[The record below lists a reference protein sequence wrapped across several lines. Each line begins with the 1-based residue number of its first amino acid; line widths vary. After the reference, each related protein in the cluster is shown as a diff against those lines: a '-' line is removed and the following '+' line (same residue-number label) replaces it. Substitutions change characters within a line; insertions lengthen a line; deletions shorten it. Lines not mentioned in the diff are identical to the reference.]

1 MGSTPR
7 PLKTTPPNLNLAPKG
22 NIRMPF
28 SSPMG
33 EEILSPA
40 STSNQPQSPLT
51 PIKRRRK
58 GTLDAVGQEN
68 LETGNPKSRVPKSP
82 RRDSS
87 RKEEK
92 PPEKPRW
99 PGLNVVT
106 NFSKPPHSAEAE
118 ARNRARRKDSRG
130 QEVQPRFVALSD
142 LRVPVDEKAQKD
154 INTHK
159 RNQSSGGHNVR
170 SHGDRRLREEINRK
184 KGRNEAAGVGLEELD
199 NPPDYDSLMPPNE
212 KLRADTPDSSKLT
225 ELSPSDRPIMIGIA
239 VPSADLAEH
248 AISPEGGPTPI
259 ALNNVIQ
266 SDRDPPVTP
275 TIIVTPAV
283 ETNTWSGNSNEQ
295 SHSQHGRRAQLSSPL
310 KNTFSHSFGDELDT
324 IARPRVVSSC
334 TIFDE
339 DEVKA
344 RPSSGESQL
353 RIFKRSSTDTVAT
366 RHRSQGWWTHILSPF
381 ISRSNGSPF
390 KSPGTDE
397 PVPALP
403 AAYQGNLRDQ
413 FIKDADAFSP
423 SRIGDETPKDHT
435 TIYTDLSPDGR
446 RNECE
451 TEIIPGPSPLSA
463 RDLGDMSNL
472 NTPSPFEGFGAAAE
486 YYNACWHDENSP
498 NPYFRCQNHSCAS
511 KRSDQTINV
520 TLDLASL
527 DADTLNGTPREVNP
541 GLGLSRVEGH
551 EDSQLYGF
559 QQAPGNRFSAAFNQ
573 AVKSKATPRALSE
586 FTDIEDLDIV
596 STPEVSEAHIA
607 PFLRAGV
614 PVLAAQPVLVDA
626 GHTLQKVM
634 PGEENTP
641 EPAEISRPPRISSR
655 QASVT
660 ARSSQPKPDGAP
672 PPSMTN
678 LRKSSSAAR
687 PPLRPRAAYQS
698 QTSLDQPLTARES
711 SLTRHSSMRSSSSRN
726 LADNTLS
733 TQKPPN
739 RSGPIMPP
747 GFSWQEQPSASE
759 PRSSIQRSREIPLIK
774 PPMAA
779 TSRGDEPQPAQSTY
793 VTNHFYNDANRR
805 TRVEKDIRAGSQRLS
820 RLAARKADVSW
831 EKRERG
837 ANHEDRKSRKWLGSL
852 ICFKRDKP
860 MNKSKKR
867 LLCGVTLSLIIL
879 IILIVVLAM
888 TLTQRS
894 SKTRTDKTK
903 STTSTGGPTTPST
916 TTTTTTQWLNITGFP
931 PIPTGISSIIQ
942 PDLSLASS
950 KCVQPDTMWSCA
962 VPKEEQLSIAPNQ
975 PDQPNFTV
983 EIGFGNE
990 TSTSSTST
998 KSNKRSHTAFTVAAR
1013 NFIRSQFLHIRD
1025 TFTSSS
1031 FSPNPS
1037 PPSQEDQAFLGNST
1051 DQNASP
1057 FDGEP
1062 TPFFLSVI
1070 SPSKPSTERL
1080 LKRADANN
1088 SFPDLTTLIPPP
1100 DVNSDGTAASANLYP
1115 FPTSQPL
1122 RLYDRGLT
1130 TEHYG
1135 FYQYFDRS
1143 IFLKSTAL
1151 LDDTTTSI
1159 GDVPDDKDGG
1169 STKSAATVR
1178 CTWAQTR
1185 FLVQIWTKQ
1194 GTGLKLLGNPSPSR
1208 NLTAADT
1215 TRPGSFPY
1223 PVTVTLDRHG
1233 GDISKKMIYCYGLD
1247 NRERINSTRKKL
1259 QLEDRGAGGVLVNP
1273 ALGPFATT
1281 KILKKDGGPGG
1292 IDGGTGGCGCRW
1304 TNFEGGL

>member
-1 MGSTPR
+1 
-7 PLKTTPPNLNLAPKG
+7 
-22 NIRMPF
+22 MPF

-58 GTLDAVGQEN
+58 GTLDGTGQEN
-68 LETGNPKSRVPKSP
+68 LETGSSKPRTPKSP
-82 RRDSS
+82 RQDSS

-92 PPEKPRW
+92 SPEKTRW

-106 NFSKPPHSAEAE
+106 NFSMPPHSAEVE

-130 QEVQPRFVALSD
+130 QDVQPRFVALSD
-142 LRVPVDEKAQKD
+142 IRAPVDQKAQND
-154 INTHK
+154 IKLHK
-159 RNQSSGGHNVR
+159 RSQSSGGRNLR
-170 SHGDRRLREEINRK
+170 SNADRRLREESSRK
-184 KGRNEAAGVGLEELD
+184 LGRNEAAGVGSEEMD
-199 NPPDYDSLMPPNE
+199 NPPAYDSLMPPNE
-212 KLRADTPDSSKLT
+212 KLRMDTPDSSKLF

-239 VPSADLAEH
+239 VPSADLADH

-259 ALNNVIQ
+259 ALNNVMQ
-266 SDRDPPVTP
+266 GDRDPPATP

-283 ETNTWSGNSNEQ
+283 GTNTWSGGSYEL
-295 SHSQHGRRAQLSSPL
+295 SHSQHGRCAQVSSPL
-310 KNTFSHSFGDELDT
+310 KNTFSHSFGDEGDIVT
-324 IARPRVVSSC
+324 RPRVVSSC

-344 RPSSGESQL
+344 RPPSAESQL
-353 RIFKRSSTDTVAT
+353 RIFKRSSTDTIAT

-397 PVPALP
+397 PVPAMP

-413 FIKDADAFSP
+413 FAKDADAFSP
-423 SRIGDETPKDHT
+423 SRTGDEAPKDHT
-435 TIYTDLSPDGR
+435 TIYTDLSPEGLRKD
-446 RNECE
+446 CE
-451 TEIIPGPSPLSA
+451 LEIVPGASPFSA
-463 RDLGDMSNL
+463 RDLGGLSNL
-472 NTPSPFEGFGAAAE
+472 STPSPFEGFGAAAE

-527 DADTLNGTPREVNP
+527 DADTLKGTPREVNS
-541 GLGLSRVEGH
+541 GLGLSRIEGH
-551 EDSQLYGF
+551 QDSQLYGF
-559 QQAPGNRFSAAFNQ
+559 QQTPANRFSAAFSQ
-573 AVKSKATPRALSE
+573 AVKSRATPRALSE
-586 FTDIEDLDIV
+586 VTDIEDVDIV
-596 STPEVSEAHIA
+596 STPEVSEAHMA
-607 PFLRAGV
+607 PFLRAGA
-614 PVLAAQPVLVDA
+614 PVLAAQPALVGA
-626 GHTLQKVM
+626 SHTLQRVM

-641 EPAEISRPPRISSR
+641 EPVEISRPPRISSR
-655 QASVT
+655 QTSVI
-660 ARSSQPKPDGAP
+660 AKPSQPKADGVS
-672 PPSMTN
+672 PPSTASV
-678 LRKSSSAAR
+678 RRSSSAAR
-687 PPLRPRAAYQS
+687 PPLHSRAAYQS
-698 QTSLDQPLTARES
+698 QRSLDQPSFARET

-733 TQKPPN
+733 TQKPPK
-739 RSGPIMPP
+739 RFGPVMPP
-747 GFSWQEQPSASE
+747 GFSRQERSSASE
-759 PRSSIQRSREIPLIK
+759 PRASSQQSGEIPH
-774 PPMAA
+774 PTTPMAA
-779 TSRGDEPQPAQSTY
+779 ATRGDEPQSPYIINQ
-793 VTNHFYNDANRR
+793 FYNDANRR
-805 TRVEKDIRAGSQRLS
+805 TRIEKDIRAGSQRLS
-820 RLAARKADVSW
+820 RLAARKADISW
-831 EKRERG
+831 EKREKGVHQDDRMARKYLG
-837 ANHEDRKSRKWLGSL
+837 ALS
-852 ICFKRDKP
+852 CFKRDKP
-860 MNKSKKR
+860 INNSKKR
-867 LLCGVTLSLIIL
+867 LLCGLTISLIIL

-888 TLTQRS
+888 TLTHRS
-894 SKTRTDKTK
+894 SKTQTDKTK
-903 STTSTGGPTTPST
+903 TTTSTGGPTMT
-916 TTTTTTQWLNITGFP
+916 TTMQWLNLTGFP

-942 PDLSLASS
+942 PDNSLASS
-950 KCVQPDTMWSCA
+950 KCVQPATMWSCA

-983 EIGFGNE
+983 EISFRND
-990 TSTSSTST
+990 TSISSAST
-998 KSNKRSHTAFTVAAR
+998 QSKKRSHTAFTVAAR
-1013 NFIRSQFLHIRD
+1013 DFVRSQFLYIRD

-1037 PPSQEDQAFLGNST
+1037 PASQEDQSFLGNTT
-1051 DQNASP
+1051 DKNASP
-1057 FDGEP
+1057 VDGIP

-1070 SPSKPSTERL
+1070 SPPKTSTQRL
-1080 LKRADANN
+1080 LKRADTNN
-1088 SFPDLTTLIPPP
+1088 SFPDLTKLIPPP

-1122 RLYDRGLT
+1122 RLYDKGLA

-1169 STKSAATVR
+1169 STKSAAAVR

-1194 GTGLKLLGNPSPSR
+1194 GSGLKLLGNPSPSG
-1208 NLTAADT
+1208 NLTAADA

-1223 PVTVTLDRHG
+1223 PATVTLDRHG
-1233 GDISKKMIYCYGLD
+1233 GDISKKIIYCYGLD
-1247 NRERINSTRKKL
+1247 NRGRINSTRKKL
-1259 QLEDRGAGGVLVNP
+1259 QLEDRGAGGVLENP

-1304 TNFEGGL
+1304 TNFEGRL

>member
-1 MGSTPR
+1 
-7 PLKTTPPNLNLAPKG
+7 
-22 NIRMPF
+22 MPF

-40 STSNQPQSPLT
+40 STSNQPQSPQT

-58 GTLDAVGQEN
+58 GTLDGTGQEN
-68 LETGNPKSRVPKSP
+68 LETGSPKSRVLKSP

-87 RKEEK
+87 RTGGK
-92 PPEKPRW
+92 PPEKTRW

-106 NFSKPPHSAEAE
+106 NFSKPPHSAEVE

-142 LRVPVDEKAQKD
+142 IRDPVDEKAQKD
-154 INTHK
+154 INMHK
-159 RNQSSGGHNVR
+159 RKQSSGGRNLP
-170 SHGDRRLREEINRK
+170 SNGDRRLRSRK
-184 KGRNEAAGVGLEELD
+184 VGRNEAAGVGSEELD
-199 NPPDYDSLMPPNE
+199 NPPAYDSLMPPNE
-212 KLRADTPDSSKLT
+212 KLRVDTPDSSKLF

-248 AISPEGGPTPI
+248 ALSPEGGPTPI
-259 ALNNVIQ
+259 ALNNVMQ
-266 SDRDPPVTP
+266 GDRDPPATP

-283 ETNTWSGNSNEQ
+283 ETNTWSGGSNEL
-295 SHSQHGRRAQLSSPL
+295 SHSQHGRRAQVSSPL
-310 KNTFSHSFGDELDT
+310 KNTFSHSFGDEGDT
-324 IARPRVVSSC
+324 VARPRVVSSC

-339 DEVKA
+339 DEVKT
-344 RPSSGESQL
+344 RPPSGESQL
-353 RIFKRSSTDTVAT
+353 RIFKRSSTDTIAT
-366 RHRSQGWWTHILSPF
+366 RHRSQGWWNHILSPF

-413 FIKDADAFSP
+413 FAKDADAFSP
-423 SRIGDETPKDHT
+423 SRAGEETPKDHT
-435 TIYTDLSPDGR
+435 TIYTDLSPDGQ

-451 TEIIPGPSPLSA
+451 LEIIPGASPLSA
-463 RDLGDMSNL
+463 RDLGDLSNL
-472 NTPSPFEGFGAAAE
+472 STPSPFEGFGAAAE

-527 DADTLNGTPREVNP
+527 DADTLKGTPREVNS

-559 QQAPGNRFSAAFNQ
+559 QQAPANRFSAAFSQ
-573 AVKSKATPRALSE
+573 AVKSRATRALSE

-596 STPEVSEAHIA
+596 STPEVSEAHVA
-607 PFLRAGV
+607 PFLRAGT
-614 PVLAAQPVLVDA
+614 PVLAAQPALVGP

-641 EPAEISRPPRISSR
+641 EPDEISRPPRISSR
-655 QASVT
+655 QASVN
-660 ARSSQPKPDGAP
+660 ARSSQPKADGN
-672 PPSMTN
+672 PPSSMASV
-678 LRKSSSAAR
+678 RRSSSAAR
-687 PPLRPRAAYQS
+687 PPLHSRAAYQS
-698 QTSLDQPLTARES
+698 LRSLDQPSIAREA
-711 SLTRHSSMRSSSSRN
+711 SLTRHSSMRSSTSRN

-733 TQKPPN
+733 TQKPPK
-739 RSGPIMPP
+739 RFGPIMPP
-747 GFSWQEQPSASE
+747 EISRQERSSASE
-759 PRSSIQRSREIPLIK
+759 PRSSFQYSREIPHPT
-774 PPMAA
+774 PPIPAA
-779 TSRGDEPQPAQSTY
+779 TRGDEPQSTY
-793 VTNHFYNDANRR
+793 VINHFYNDANRR
-805 TRVEKDIRAGSQRLS
+805 TRIEKDIRAGSQRLS
-820 RLAARKADVSW
+820 RLAARRADVSW

-837 ANHEDRKSRKWLGSL
+837 VYQDDRKPRKYLGALS
-852 ICFKRDKP
+852 CFKQDKP

-867 LLCGVTLSLIIL
+867 LLCGLTISLIIL

-888 TLTQRS
+888 TLAHRS
-894 SKTRTDKTK
+894 SKTQTDRTKT
-903 STTSTGGPTTPST
+903 TTSTGGP

-942 PDLSLASS
+942 PDASLASS
-950 KCVQPDTMWSCA
+950 KCVQPATMWSCA

-983 EIGFGNE
+983 EIRFRND
-990 TSTSSTST
+990 TSISLAST
-998 KSNKRSHTAFTVAAR
+998 KSKKRSHTAFTVAAR
-1013 NFIRSQFLHIRD
+1013 NFVRSQFLYVRD
-1025 TFTSSS
+1025 TFISSS

-1037 PPSQEDQAFLGNST
+1037 PASQEDQAFLGNTT
-1051 DQNASP
+1051 DKNASP
-1057 FDGEP
+1057 FDGVP

-1070 SPSKPSTERL
+1070 SPSKTSTQRL
-1080 LKRADANN
+1080 LKRADTNN
-1088 SFPDLTTLIPPP
+1088 SFPDLTILIPPP

-1122 RLYDRGLT
+1122 RLYDQGLA

-1159 GDVPDDKDGG
+1159 GDVPDDRDGG

-1194 GTGLKLLGNPSPSR
+1194 GTGLKLLGNPSPSG
-1208 NLTAADT
+1208 NQTAADT

-1233 GDISKKMIYCYGLD
+1233 GDISKKIIYCYGLD
-1247 NRERINSTRKKL
+1247 DRGRINSTRKKL
-1259 QLEDRGAGGVLVNP
+1259 QLEDRGAGGALENP

-1304 TNFEGGL
+1304 TNFEGRL

>member
-1 MGSTPR
+1 
-7 PLKTTPPNLNLAPKG
+7 
-22 NIRMPF
+22 MPF

-40 STSNQPQSPLT
+40 STSNQSQSPLS

-58 GTLDAVGQEN
+58 CTLDGTGQEN
-68 LETGNPKSRVPKSP
+68 LETGSPKSRLPKSP
-82 RRDSS
+82 RRDCS

-92 PPEKPRW
+92 LPEKIRC

-106 NFSKPPHSAEAE
+106 NFSKPPHPADVE
-118 ARNRARRKDSRG
+118 ARNRAQRKGSRG
-130 QEVQPRFVALSD
+130 QDAQPRFVALSD
-142 LRVPVDEKAQKD
+142 IRAPVDEKAQKD
-154 INTHK
+154 INMHK
-159 RNQSSGGHNVR
+159 RNQSSGGRNLL
-170 SHGDRRLREEINRK
+170 SDGDRRLREESIRK
-184 KGRNEAAGVGLEELD
+184 IGRNEVADVDSENLD
-199 NPPDYDSLMPPNE
+199 NPPAYDSLMPPNE
-212 KLRADTPDSSKLT
+212 KLRVETPDSSKLF

-259 ALNNVIQ
+259 ALNNVMRG
-266 SDRDPPVTP
+266 DRDPPATP

-283 ETNTWSGNSNEQ
+283 ETNTWSGGSYEL
-295 SHSQHGRRAQLSSPL
+295 SHSQHGRRAQVSSPL
-310 KNTFSHSFGDELDT
+310 KNTFSRSFGDEGDT
-324 IARPRVVSSC
+324 VTRPRVVSSC

-344 RPSSGESQL
+344 RPPSGESQL
-353 RIFKRSSTDTVAT
+353 RIFKRSSTDTIAT

-413 FIKDADAFSP
+413 FAKGGGAFLL
-423 SRIGDETPKDHT
+423 SRAGDETPKDHT
-435 TIYTDLSPDGR
+435 TIYTDLSPDGQ

-451 TEIIPGPSPLSA
+451 LEIIPGASPLNA
-463 RDLGDMSNL
+463 RDLGDLSNL
-472 NTPSPFEGFGAAAE
+472 STPSPFEGFGAAAE

-527 DADTLNGTPREVNP
+527 DADTLKGTPREVNS
-541 GLGLSRVEGH
+541 GLGLSRVEGQV
-551 EDSQLYGF
+551 DSPIYGF
-559 QQAPGNRFSAAFNQ
+559 QQAPANRFSAAFSQ

-596 STPEVSEAHIA
+596 STPEVSEAHMA
-607 PFLRAGV
+607 PFLRAGT
-614 PVLAAQPVLVDA
+614 PVLAAQAALVGA
-626 GHTLQKVM
+626 GHTSQKIM
-634 PGEENTP
+634 PREENTP

-655 QASVT
+655 QASVN
-660 ARSSQPKPDGAP
+660 ARSSQSKADGV
-672 PPSMTN
+672 PPSSTASV
-678 LRKSSSAAR
+678 RRSSSAAR
-687 PPLRPRAAYQS
+687 PPLHSRAAYQS
-698 QTSLDQPLTARES
+698 LRSLDQPSIARET
-711 SLTRHSSMRSSSSRN
+711 SLTRHSSMRSSTSRN

-733 TQKPPN
+733 TQKPPK
-739 RSGPIMPP
+739 RFGPIMPP
-747 GFSWQEQPSASE
+747 GFSGQEQSSASE
-759 PRSSIQRSREIPLIK
+759 SRSPIQQSGETPHPT

-779 TSRGDEPQPAQSTY
+779 VTRGDEPQSTY
-793 VTNHFYNDANRR
+793 IINHFYNDANRR
-805 TRVEKDIRAGSQRLS
+805 TRIEKDIRAGSQRLS

-831 EKRERG
+831 EKRERSVYQD
-837 ANHEDRKSRKWLGSL
+837 DRKPRKYLGAL
-852 ICFKRDKP
+852 TCFKRDKP

-867 LLCGVTLSLIIL
+867 LLCGLTISLIIL

-888 TLTQRS
+888 TLAHRS
-894 SKTRTDKTK
+894 SKTQTDKTK
-903 STTSTGGPTTPST
+903 TTTTTSTGVPTTA
-916 TTTTTTQWLNITGFP
+916 TTQWLNITGFP

-942 PDLSLASS
+942 PDASLASS
-950 KCVQPDTMWSCA
+950 KCVQPATMWSCA

-983 EIGFGNE
+983 EIRFRND
-990 TSTSSTST
+990 TSISSAST
-998 KSNKRSHTAFTVAAR
+998 KFNKRSHTAFTVAAR
-1013 NFIRSQFLHIRD
+1013 NFVRSQFLYVRD

-1037 PPSQEDQAFLGNST
+1037 PASQEDQAFLGNTT
-1051 DQNASP
+1051 DKNASP
-1057 FDGEP
+1057 FDGVP

-1070 SPSKPSTERL
+1070 SSSKTSTQRL
-1080 LKRADANN
+1080 LKRADTNN
-1088 SFPDLTTLIPPP
+1088 SFPDLIKLIPPP

-1122 RLYDRGLT
+1122 RLYDQGLA

-1169 STKSAATVR
+1169 STKSAAAVR

-1194 GTGLKLLGNPSPSR
+1194 GTSLKLLGNPSPSS

-1233 GDISKKMIYCYGLD
+1233 GNISKKMIYCYGLD
-1247 NRERINSTRKKL
+1247 NRGHIDSTRKKL
-1259 QLEDRGAGGVLVNP
+1259 QLEDRGAEGALENP

-1304 TNFEGGL
+1304 TNFEGRL

>member
-1 MGSTPR
+1 M
-7 PLKTTPPNLNLAPKG
+7 
-22 NIRMPF
+22 
-28 SSPMG
+28 
-33 EEILSPA
+33 
-40 STSNQPQSPLT
+40 
-51 PIKRRRK
+51 
-58 GTLDAVGQEN
+58 
-68 LETGNPKSRVPKSP
+68 
-82 RRDSS
+82 
-87 RKEEK
+87 
-92 PPEKPRW
+92 
-99 PGLNVVT
+99 
-106 NFSKPPHSAEAE
+106 PPHSAEVE

-130 QEVQPRFVALSD
+130 QDVQPRFVALSD
-142 LRVPVDEKAQKD
+142 IRAPVDEKSQND
-154 INTHK
+154 IKMHK
-159 RNQSSGGHNVR
+159 RRQSSGGRNLRSNV
-170 SHGDRRLREEINRK
+170 DRRLREESSRK
-184 KGRNEAAGVGLEELD
+184 LGRNEAAGVGSEELD
-199 NPPDYDSLMPPNE
+199 NPPAYDSLMPPNE
-212 KLRADTPDSSKLT
+212 KLRVDTPDSSKLF

-239 VPSADLAEH
+239 VPSADLADH

-259 ALNNVIQ
+259 ALNNVMQ
-266 SDRDPPVTP
+266 GDRDPPATP

-283 ETNTWSGNSNEQ
+283 ETTTWSGGSYEL
-295 SHSQHGRRAQLSSPL
+295 SHSQHGRCAQVSSPF
-310 KNTFSHSFGDELDT
+310 KNTFSHAFGDEGDT
-324 IARPRVVSSC
+324 IPRPRVVSSC

-344 RPSSGESQL
+344 RPPSAESQL
-353 RIFKRSSTDTVAT
+353 RIFKRSSTDTIAT

-413 FIKDADAFSP
+413 FAKDADAFSP
-423 SRIGDETPKDHT
+423 SRAGDETPKDHT
-435 TIYTDLSPDGR
+435 TIYTDLSPEGQ

-451 TEIIPGPSPLSA
+451 LGIIPGASPLSA
-463 RDLGDMSNL
+463 RDLGGLSNL
-472 NTPSPFEGFGAAAE
+472 STPSPFEGFGAAAE

-527 DADTLNGTPREVNP
+527 DADTLKGTPREVNS
-541 GLGLSRVEGH
+541 GLGLSRIEGH
-551 EDSQLYGF
+551 QDSQLYGF
-559 QQAPGNRFSAAFNQ
+559 QQAPANRFSAAFSQ

-586 FTDIEDLDIV
+586 VTDIEDLDIV
-596 STPEVSEAHIA
+596 STPEVSEARMA
-607 PFLRAGV
+607 PFLRASA
-614 PVLAAQPVLVDA
+614 PVLAAQPALVGA
-626 GHTLQKVM
+626 SHTLQRVM

-641 EPAEISRPPRISSR
+641 EPVEISRPPRISSR
-655 QASVT
+655 QVSVI
-660 ARSSQPKPDGAP
+660 ARSSQSKADGVP
-672 PPSMTN
+672 PPSTASV
-678 LRKSSSAAR
+678 RWSSSAAR
-687 PPLRPRAAYQS
+687 PPLHSRAAYQS
-698 QTSLDQPLTARES
+698 QRSLDQPSIARET

-733 TQKPPN
+733 TQKPPK
-739 RSGPIMPP
+739 RFGPIMPP
-747 GFSWQEQPSASE
+747 GFSRQERSSASE
-759 PRSSIQRSREIPLIK
+759 PRSSIQHSGEIPH
-774 PPMAA
+774 PTTPMAA
-779 TSRGDEPQPAQSTY
+779 TTRGDEPQSSYTI
-793 VTNHFYNDANRR
+793 NHFYNDANRR
-805 TRVEKDIRAGSQRLS
+805 TRIEKDIRAGSQRLS

-831 EKRERG
+831 EKREKSVYQD
-837 ANHEDRKSRKWLGSL
+837 DRKPRRYLGALS
-852 ICFKRDKP
+852 CFKRDKP
-860 MNKSKKR
+860 INNSKKR
-867 LLCGVTLSLIIL
+867 LLCGLTISLIIL

-888 TLTQRS
+888 TLTHRS
-894 SKTRTDKTK
+894 SKTQTDKTK
-903 STTSTGGPTTPST
+903 TTTSTGGPTMIT
-916 TTTTTTQWLNITGFP
+916 TMQWLNITGLP

-942 PDLSLASS
+942 PDASLASS
-950 KCVQPDTMWSCA
+950 KCVQPATMWSCA

-983 EIGFGNE
+983 EISFRND
-990 TSTSSTST
+990 TSISSAST

-1013 NFIRSQFLHIRD
+1013 NFVRSQFLYVRE

-1037 PPSQEDQAFLGNST
+1037 PASQEDQAFLGNTT
-1051 DQNASP
+1051 DKNASP
-1057 FDGEP
+1057 VDGVP

-1070 SPSKPSTERL
+1070 SPPGTSTQRL
-1080 LKRADANN
+1080 LKRADTNN
-1088 SFPDLTTLIPPP
+1088 SFPDLTKLIPPP

-1122 RLYDRGLT
+1122 RLYDQGLA

-1151 LDDTTTSI
+1151 LDDTNTSI

-1194 GTGLKLLGNPSPSR
+1194 GSGLKLLGNPSPSG
-1208 NLTAADT
+1208 NLTAADA

-1233 GDISKKMIYCYGLD
+1233 GDISKKIIYCYGLD
-1247 NRERINSTRKKL
+1247 NRGRINSTRKKL
-1259 QLEDRGAGGVLVNP
+1259 QLEDRGAGGALENP

-1292 IDGGTGGCGCRW
+1292 IDGGSGGCGCRW
-1304 TNFEGGL
+1304 TNFEGRL

>member
-1 MGSTPR
+1 
-7 PLKTTPPNLNLAPKG
+7 
-22 NIRMPF
+22 MPF

-40 STSNQPQSPLT
+40 STSNQPQSPLS

-58 GTLDAVGQEN
+58 GTIDGVGQEN
-68 LETGNPKSRVPKSP
+68 LETGSP
-82 RRDSS
+82 RSRTQKSSNRDSS

-92 PPEKPRW
+92 LHEKPRW

-106 NFSKPPHSAEAE
+106 NFSKPPHSADAE
-118 ARNRARRKDSRG
+118 ARNRARRKEPKA
-130 QEVQPRFVALSD
+130 QEVQPRFVSLSD
-142 LRVPVDEKAQKD
+142 IRAPVDEKAQKD
-154 INTHK
+154 VKAHK
-159 RNQSSGGHNVR
+159 RNQISGVR
-170 SHGDRRLREEINRK
+170 NSRSNGDPRLREESNQN
-184 KGRNEAAGVGLEELD
+184 KGTNEATGASLVELD

-266 SDRDPPVTP
+266 GDRDPLATP

-283 ETNTWSGNSNEQ
+283 DTNTWSGSSYEQ
-295 SHSQHGRRAQLSSPL
+295 SGRRVQLSSPL
-310 KNTFSHSFGDELDT
+310 KNTFSHPFGDEVDT
-324 IARPRVVSSC
+324 VTRPRVVSSC

-344 RPSSGESQL
+344 RPASGESQL
-353 RIFKRSSTDTVAT
+353 RIFKRSSTDTIAT

-390 KSPGTDE
+390 KSPGSDE

-413 FIKDADAFSP
+413 FVKDADAISP
-423 SRIGDETPKDHT
+423 SRVGDETPKDCT
-435 TIYTDLSPDGR
+435 TIYTDLSPDGQR
-446 RNECE
+446 IECE
-451 TEIIPGPSPLSA
+451 SDIIPRPTPLST
-463 RDLGDMSNL
+463 RDLGDISNL
-472 NTPSPFEGFGAAAE
+472 STPSPFEGFGAAAE

-511 KRSDQTINV
+511 KKSDQTINV

-527 DADTLNGTPREVNP
+527 DADTLKGTPKEANS

-551 EDSQLYGF
+551 EDSQLFGF
-559 QQAPGNRFSAAFNQ
+559 QQAPANRFSAAFSQ

-586 FTDIEDLDIV
+586 FTDIEDLDIL
-596 STPEVSEAHIA
+596 STPEVSEAHMA
-607 PFLRAGV
+607 PFLRAGA
-614 PVLAAQPVLVDA
+614 PVLAAQPALVGA
-626 GHTLQKVM
+626 GHTLQKVK
-634 PGEENTP
+634 PGGENTP
-641 EPAEISRPPRISSR
+641 EPAAISRPPRISSR

-660 ARSSQPKPDGAP
+660 AGSSQSKADGV
-672 PPSMTN
+672 PPSSMAN
-678 LRKSSSAAR
+678 LRRSSSAAR
-687 PPLRPRAAYQS
+687 QPLRPRAAYQS
-698 QTSLDQPLTARES
+698 QRSLDQPLTAMES
-711 SLTRHSSMRSSSSRN
+711 SLTRQSSMRSSSSRN

-733 TQKPPN
+733 TQKPPK
-739 RSGPIMPP
+739 RFGPILPP
-747 GFSWQEQPSASE
+747 GSPRQEQSSARE
-759 PRSSIQRSREIPLIK
+759 PRSSIQHSREIALNT
-774 PPMAA
+774 PPMGA
-779 TSRGDEPQPAQSTY
+779 TARGDEAQPAQSSY
-793 VTNHFYNDANRR
+793 INHFYGDAARR

-820 RLAARKADVSW
+820 RLAARQADVSW
-831 EKRERG
+831 EKRER
-837 ANHEDRKSRKWLGSL
+837 NVNQDDRKSRKWLGS
-852 ICFKRDKP
+852 IRCFKRDKP

-867 LLCGVTLSLIIL
+867 ILCGVTISLLIL

-888 TLTQRS
+888 TLIHRS
-894 SKTRTDKTK
+894 SKTQTDKTNG
-903 STTSTGGPTTPST
+903 TTSTGRPTTLS
-916 TTTTTTQWLNITGFP
+916 TTQWLNITGFP

-942 PDLSLASS
+942 PDASLASS
-950 KCVQPDTMWSCA
+950 KCVQPATMWSCA

-975 PDQPNFTV
+975 PDQPNFTMEV
-983 EIGFGNE
+983 RFRNE
-990 TSTSSTST
+990 TTTSSASA
-998 KSNKRSHTAFTVAAR
+998 KLKKRSHTAFTVAAR
-1013 NFIRSQFLHIRD
+1013 NFVRSQLLHVRD

-1037 PPSQEDQAFLGNST
+1037 PPSQEDQAFLGNTT
-1051 DQNASP
+1051 DKNASP

-1070 SPSKPSTERL
+1070 SSSKSSPQRL
-1080 LKRADANN
+1080 LKRADTNN
-1088 SFPDLTTLIPPP
+1088 SFPDLTKLIPPP
-1100 DVNSDGTAASANLYP
+1100 DINSDGTAASANLYP
-1115 FPTSQPL
+1115 LPTSQPL
-1122 RLYDRGLT
+1122 RLYDRGLV

-1169 STKSAATVR
+1169 STKSSATVR

-1208 NLTAADT
+1208 NLTAADI

-1223 PVTVTLDRHG
+1223 PITVTLDRHG
-1233 GDISKKMIYCYGLD
+1233 GDISKKLIYCYGLD
-1247 NRERINSTRKKL
+1247 NRGRINSTRKKL
-1259 QLEDRGAGGVLVNP
+1259 QLEDREAGGALVNP
-1273 ALGPFATT
+1273 AMGPFATT
-1281 KILKKDGGPGG
+1281 KVFKKDGGPGG

-1304 TNFEGGL
+1304 TNFEGRL

>member
-1 MGSTPR
+1 M
-7 PLKTTPPNLNLAPKG
+7 
-22 NIRMPF
+22 
-28 SSPMG
+28 
-33 EEILSPA
+33 
-40 STSNQPQSPLT
+40 
-51 PIKRRRK
+51 
-58 GTLDAVGQEN
+58 
-68 LETGNPKSRVPKSP
+68 
-82 RRDSS
+82 
-87 RKEEK
+87 
-92 PPEKPRW
+92 
-99 PGLNVVT
+99 
-106 NFSKPPHSAEAE
+106 
-118 ARNRARRKDSRG
+118 
-130 QEVQPRFVALSD
+130 ALSD
-142 LRVPVDEKAQKD
+142 LRVSVDEKAQKD

-159 RNQSSGGHNVR
+159 RNQSLGGHNVR
-170 SHGDRRLREEINRK
+170 SNGDRRLREESNRK
-184 KGRNEAAGVGLEELD
+184 MGRNEAAGAGTEELD

-212 KLRADTPDSSKLT
+212 KFRADTPDSSKLT

-283 ETNTWSGNSNEQ
+283 ETNAWSGNSNEQ
-295 SHSQHGRRAQLSSPL
+295 SHSQHGRRAQSSSPL
-310 KNTFSHSFGDELDT
+310 KNTFSRPFGDEVDT
-324 IARPRVVSSC
+324 ITRPRVVSSC

-353 RIFKRSSTDTVAT
+353 RIFKRSSTDTLAT

-423 SRIGDETPKDHT
+423 SRVGDETPKDHT

-446 RNECE
+446 RDECE
-451 TEIIPGPSPLSA
+451 PDIIPGPSPLSA

-527 DADTLNGTPREVNP
+527 DADTLNGTPREVNS
-541 GLGLSRVEGH
+541 GLGLSRVGGH

-559 QQAPGNRFSAAFNQ
+559 QQAPGNRFSAAFSQ
-573 AVKSKATPRALSE
+573 VVKPKATPRALSE
-586 FTDIEDLDIV
+586 VTDIEDLDIV

-614 PVLAAQPVLVDA
+614 PVLAAQPASVGA
-626 GHTLQKVM
+626 GHTLHKVM
-634 PGEENTP
+634 PGEESTP
-641 EPAEISRPPRISSR
+641 EPAAISRPPRISSR

-660 ARSSQPKPDGAP
+660 ARSSQSKPDGAP

-678 LRKSSSAAR
+678 LRRSSSATR

-698 QTSLDQPLTARES
+698 QRSLDQPLTARES
-711 SLTRHSSMRSSSSRN
+711 SLTRQSSMRSSSSRN

-739 RSGPIMPP
+739 RFGPVMPP
-747 GFSWQEQPSASE
+747 GLSRQEQSSASE
-759 PRSSIQRSREIPLIK
+759 PRSSIQHSREIPLIT

-779 TSRGDEPQPAQSTY
+779 TSRGDETQPAQSTY
-793 VTNHFYNDANRR
+793 VINHFYNDANRR

-820 RLAARKADVSW
+820 RLAARKVDVSW

-837 ANHEDRKSRKWLGSL
+837 VNQEDRKSRKWLGSL
-852 ICFKRDKP
+852 SCFKRDKP
-860 MNKSKKR
+860 TNKSKKR

-916 TTTTTTQWLNITGFP
+916 TTTTTQWLNITGFP

-942 PDLSLASS
+942 PDASLASS

-983 EIGFGNE
+983 EIGFSNE
-990 TSTSSTST
+990 TSTSSAST
-998 KSNKRSHTAFTVAAR
+998 KSNKRSHTAFTVTAR
-1013 NFIRSQFLHIRD
+1013 NFIRSQFLHVRD

-1051 DQNASP
+1051 DKNASP
-1057 FDGEP
+1057 FDGEL

-1070 SPSKPSTERL
+1070 SPPKPSTERL

-1159 GDVPDDKDGG
+1159 GDVPDDTDGG

-1194 GTGLKLLGNPSPSR
+1194 GTGLKLLGNPPPSR

-1292 IDGGTGGCGCRW
+1292 IDGGTGGCGCSW

>member
-1 MGSTPR
+1 M
-7 PLKTTPPNLNLAPKG
+7 
-22 NIRMPF
+22 
-28 SSPMG
+28 
-33 EEILSPA
+33 
-40 STSNQPQSPLT
+40 
-51 PIKRRRK
+51 
-58 GTLDAVGQEN
+58 
-68 LETGNPKSRVPKSP
+68 SRVPKSP
-82 RRDSS
+82 RGDSS

-92 PPEKPRW
+92 SPEKTRW

-106 NFSKPPHSAEAE
+106 NFSKPPHSAEVE

-130 QEVQPRFVALSD
+130 QDAQPRFVALSD
-142 LRVPVDEKAQKD
+142 IRAPVDEKSPND
-154 INTHK
+154 IRMHK
-159 RNQSSGGHNVR
+159 RNQSSRGRKLR
-170 SHGDRRLREEINRK
+170 SNGDRRPLEESSRK
-184 KGRNEAAGVGLEELD
+184 MGRNEAAGAGLEELD
-199 NPPDYDSLMPPNE
+199 NPPAYDSLMPPNE
-212 KLRADTPDSSKLT
+212 NLRVDTPDSSKLF

-259 ALNNVIQ
+259 ALNNVMQ
-266 SDRDPPVTP
+266 GDREPPATP

-283 ETNTWSGNSNEQ
+283 ETNTWSGGSYEL
-295 SHSQHGRRAQLSSPL
+295 SHSQHGRCAQVSSPF
-310 KNTFSHSFGDELDT
+310 KNTFSYSFGEESDT
-324 IARPRVVSSC
+324 VTRPRVVSSC

-344 RPSSGESQL
+344 RPPSGESQL
-353 RIFKRSSTDTVAT
+353 RIFKRSSTDTIAT

-390 KSPGTDE
+390 KLPGTDE
-397 PVPALP
+397 PVPTLP

-413 FIKDADAFSP
+413 FAKDADAFSP
-423 SRIGDETPKDHT
+423 SRAGNETPKDHT
-435 TIYTDLSPDGR
+435 TIYTDLSPDGQ

-451 TEIIPGPSPLSA
+451 LEIIPGVSPLGA
-463 RDLGDMSNL
+463 RDLGDLSSL

-527 DADTLNGTPREVNP
+527 DADTLKGTPREVNS
-541 GLGLSRVEGH
+541 GLGLSRVEGYQ
-551 EDSQLYGF
+551 DSQLYGF
-559 QQAPGNRFSAAFNQ
+559 QQAPANRFSAAFSQ
-573 AVKSKATPRALSE
+573 VAKSKVTPRALSE
-586 FTDIEDLDIV
+586 VTDIEDLDIV
-596 STPEVSEAHIA
+596 STPEVSEAHMA

-614 PVLAAQPVLVDA
+614 PVLAAQPAPVGVS
-626 GHTLQKVM
+626 HILQRVV

-641 EPAEISRPPRISSR
+641 EPVEISRPPRISSR
-655 QASVT
+655 QASVI
-660 ARSSQPKPDGAP
+660 ARSSQPKADGVP
-672 PPSMTN
+672 PPSTASV
-678 LRKSSSAAR
+678 RRSSSAAR
-687 PPLRPRAAYQS
+687 QPLNSRGARQS
-698 QTSLDQPLTARES
+698 QRSLDQPSIARGT

-733 TQKPPN
+733 TQKPPK
-739 RSGPIMPP
+739 RFGPIMPP
-747 GFSWQEQPSASE
+747 GFSRQERSSASE
-759 PRSSIQRSREIPLIK
+759 PKSSIQGSREIPQPTTPIA
-774 PPMAA
+774 AA
-779 TSRGDEPQPAQSTY
+779 THGDETQSTY
-793 VTNHFYNDANRR
+793 MINHFYNDANRR
-805 TRVEKDIRAGSQRLS
+805 TRIEKDIRAGSQRLS

-831 EKRERG
+831 EKRGRSVYQD
-837 ANHEDRKSRKWLGSL
+837 DRKPRKYLGALS
-852 ICFKRDKP
+852 CCKRDKP

-867 LLCGVTLSLIIL
+867 LVCGLTISLIIL
-879 IILIVVLAM
+879 ITLIVVLAM
-888 TLTQRS
+888 TLTHRS
-894 SKTRTDKTK
+894 GKTQTDKTK
-903 STTSTGGPTTPST
+903 TTTSTGGPTM
-916 TTTTTTQWLNITGFP
+916 TTTTQWLNITGFP
-931 PIPTGISSIIQ
+931 PIPTGISSIQ
-942 PDLSLASS
+942 PDASLASS
-950 KCVQPDTMWSCA
+950 KCVQPATMWSCA

-975 PDQPNFTV
+975 PDQPNFMV
-983 EIGFGNE
+983 EISFRND
-990 TSTSSTST
+990 TSAST

-1013 NFIRSQFLHIRD
+1013 DFVRSQFLYVRD

-1037 PPSQEDQAFLGNST
+1037 PASQEDQAFLGNTT
-1051 DQNASP
+1051 DKNASP
-1057 FDGEP
+1057 FDGVP

-1070 SPSKPSTERL
+1070 SPSKTSTQRL
-1080 LKRADANN
+1080 LKRADTNN
-1088 SFPDLTTLIPPP
+1088 SFPDLTKLIPPP

-1115 FPTSQPL
+1115 FPTSQLL
-1122 RLYDRGLT
+1122 RLYDQGLA

-1143 IFLKSTAL
+1143 IFLKSTTL

-1194 GTGLKLLGNPSPSR
+1194 GSGLKILGNPSLSG

-1233 GDISKKMIYCYGLD
+1233 GDISKKIVYCYGLD
-1247 NRERINSTRKKL
+1247 NRGRINSTRKKL
-1259 QLEDRGAGGVLVNP
+1259 QLEDRGAGGALENP

-1304 TNFEGGL
+1304 TNFEGRL

>member
-1 MGSTPR
+1 MGSAPR
-7 PLKTTPPNLNLAPKG
+7 PFKTTPPNLNLAPKG

-58 GTLDAVGQEN
+58 GTLDGVGQEN
-68 LETGNPKSRVPKSP
+68 LEIGSPKSRVPKSP
-82 RRDSS
+82 RRESS

-106 NFSKPPHSAEAE
+106 NFSRPPHSAEAE
-118 ARNRARRKDSRG
+118 ARNQARKDSRG
-130 QEVQPRFVALSD
+130 EVQPRFVALSD
-142 LRVPVDEKAQKD
+142 IRAPVDEKAQRYIK
-154 INTHK
+154 THK
-159 RNQSSGGHNVR
+159 RKQSSGGRNLR
-170 SHGDRRLREEINRK
+170 SNGDGRLREESNREM
-184 KGRNEAAGVGLEELD
+184 GRNEAAGAGLEELD

-212 KLRADTPDSSKLT
+212 KLRVETPDSSKLT

-266 SDRDPPVTP
+266 GDRDPPATP

-283 ETNTWSGNSNEQ
+283 EAKTWSGSSYEQ

-310 KNTFSHSFGDELDT
+310 KNTFSHSFGDEVDT
-324 IARPRVVSSC
+324 ATRPRVVSSC

-344 RPSSGESQL
+344 RPASGESQL
-353 RIFKRSSTDTVAT
+353 RIFKRSSTDTIAT

-390 KSPGTDE
+390 KSPGADE

-413 FIKDADAFSP
+413 FVKDADAFSP
-423 SRIGDETPKDHT
+423 SRVGDETPKDHT
-435 TIYTDLSPDGR
+435 TIYTDLSPDGQ

-451 TEIIPGPSPLSA
+451 SEIVPGPSPLSA
-463 RDLGDMSNL
+463 RDMGDLSNL
-472 NTPSPFEGFGAAAE
+472 TTPSSFEGFGAAAE

-527 DADTLNGTPREVNP
+527 DADTLRGTPREVNS
-541 GLGLSRVEGH
+541 GLGLSRLEGH

-559 QQAPGNRFSAAFNQ
+559 QQAPANRFSAAFSQ

-596 STPEVSEAHIA
+596 STPEVSEAHMA

-614 PVLAAQPVLVDA
+614 PVLAAQPALVGD

-634 PGEENTP
+634 PGEEDTP
-641 EPAEISRPPRISSR
+641 EPAAISRPPRISSR
-655 QASVT
+655 QVSVA
-660 ARSSQPKPDGAP
+660 ARSSQSKSDGV
-672 PPSMTN
+672 PPSSMAN
-678 LRKSSSAAR
+678 LRRSSSAAR

-698 QTSLDQPLTARES
+698 QRSLDQPLTAMES
-711 SLTRHSSMRSSSSRN
+711 SLTRQSSMRSSSSRN

-733 TQKPPN
+733 TQKPPK
-739 RSGPIMPP
+739 RFGPVMLP
-747 GFSWQEQPSASE
+747 GFSGQEQFSASE
-759 PRSSIQRSREIPLIK
+759 PRSPIQHSREIPLTT
-774 PPMAA
+774 PPIAAA
-779 TSRGDEPQPAQSTY
+779 TRGDEPQPGQSTY
-793 VTNHFYNDANRR
+793 ITNHFYNAANRR

-831 EKRERG
+831 EKREG
-837 ANHEDRKSRKWLGSL
+837 SVHQDSRTTRNWLGALS
-852 ICFKRDKP
+852 CFKRDKP

-867 LLCGVTLSLIIL
+867 LLCGVTVSLIIL

-888 TLTQRS
+888 TLSHRSNKTQ
-894 SKTRTDKTK
+894 TDKTK
-903 STTSTGGPTTPST
+903 TTTSTGGPT
-916 TTTTTTQWLNITGFP
+916 TTTTTTQWLNVTGFP

-942 PDLSLASS
+942 PDASLASS
-950 KCVQPDTMWSCA
+950 NCVQPDTMWSCA

-983 EIGFGNE
+983 EIIFRNE
-990 TSTSSTST
+990 SSTSSAPK
-998 KSNKRSHTAFTVAAR
+998 KSGKRSHTAFTVAAR
-1013 NFIRSQFLHIRD
+1013 NFVRSQFLHVRE

-1031 FSPNPS
+1031 ISPNPP
-1037 PPSQEDQAFLGNST
+1037 PPSQEDQAFLGNAT
-1051 DQNASP
+1051 DKNASP

-1062 TPFFLSVI
+1062 TSFFLSVI
-1070 SPSKPSTERL
+1070 SPSKTSNQRL
-1080 LKRADANN
+1080 LKRADTNN
-1088 SFPDLTTLIPPP
+1088 SFPDLTKLIPPP

-1122 RLYDRGLT
+1122 RLYDRGLA

-1169 STKSAATVR
+1169 STESAATVR

-1185 FLVQIWTKQ
+1185 FLIQIWTKQ

-1259 QLEDRGAGGVLVNP
+1259 QLEDRGAGGLLVNP

-1304 TNFEGGL
+1304 TNFEGRL

>member
-1 MGSTPR
+1 
-7 PLKTTPPNLNLAPKG
+7 
-22 NIRMPF
+22 MPF

-40 STSNQPQSPLT
+40 STPNQLLSPLT

-58 GTLDAVGQEN
+58 GTIDGIGQEN
-68 LETGNPKSRVPKSP
+68 LETGSPKSRTPKSP

-142 LRVPVDEKAQKD
+142 IRAPVDEKAQK
-154 INTHK
+154 NMKTHK
-159 RNQSSGGHNVR
+159 RNQSSGGRNLR
-170 SHGDRRLREEINRK
+170 SNGDRRLREESNRK
-184 KGRNEAAGVGLEELD
+184 MGRNEAAGVSLEELD

-212 KLRADTPDSSKLT
+212 KLRADTPDSSKVT

-266 SDRDPPVTP
+266 GDRDPPVTP

-283 ETNTWSGNSNEQ
+283 ESNTWSGSSYE
-295 SHSQHGRRAQLSSPL
+295 QHGGRVQLSSPL
-310 KNTFSHSFGDELDT
+310 NNTFSHSFGDEVDT
-324 IARPRVVSSC
+324 ATRPRVVSSC

-353 RIFKRSSTDTVAT
+353 RIFKRSSTDTIAT

-403 AAYQGNLRDQ
+403 VAYQGNLRDQ
-413 FIKDADAFSP
+413 FVKDASALSP
-423 SRIGDETPKDHT
+423 SRVGDETPKDHT
-435 TIYTDLSPDGR
+435 TIYTDLSPDGQ
-446 RNECE
+446 RNGCE
-451 TEIIPGPSPLSA
+451 SETMTGPSPLSA

-472 NTPSPFEGFGAAAE
+472 NTPSTFEGFGAAAE

-527 DADTLNGTPREVNP
+527 DADTLKGTPREASS

-551 EDSQLYGF
+551 DDSQLYGF
-559 QQAPGNRFSAAFNQ
+559 QQAPANRFSAAFSQ

-596 STPEVSEAHIA
+596 STPEVSEAHMA

-614 PVLAAQPVLVDA
+614 PVLAAQPALVDA

-641 EPAEISRPPRISSR
+641 EPAAISRPPRISSR

-660 ARSSQPKPDGAP
+660 ARSSQSKADGV
-672 PPSMTN
+672 PPSSMAN
-678 LRKSSSAAR
+678 LRRSSSAAR

-698 QTSLDQPLTARES
+698 QRSLDQPLTAVES
-711 SLTRHSSMRSSSSRN
+711 SLTRQSSMRSSSSRN

-733 TQKPPN
+733 TQKPPK
-739 RSGPIMPP
+739 RFGPILPLGSP
-747 GFSWQEQPSASE
+747 RQERSSASE
-759 PRSSIQRSREIPLIK
+759 PRSSIQHSREIPLTT
-774 PPMAA
+774 PPMGA
-779 TSRGDEPQPAQSTY
+779 TTRGDEPQPAQSTY
-793 VTNHFYNDANRR
+793 IINHFYNDAARR
-805 TRVEKDIRAGSQRLS
+805 TRVEKDIRTGSQRLS

-831 EKRERG
+831 EKRERSV
-837 ANHEDRKSRKWLGSL
+837 NQDDRKSRKWLESL
-852 ICFKRDKP
+852 SCFKRDKP

-867 LLCGVTLSLIIL
+867 LVCGVTISLIIL

-888 TLTQRS
+888 TLIRRS
-894 SKTRTDKTK
+894 SKTQTDKTK
-903 STTSTGGPTTPST
+903 STTSTGGP

-942 PDLSLASS
+942 PDASLASS
-950 KCVQPDTMWSCA
+950 KCVQPATMWSCA

-983 EIGFGNE
+983 EIRFRNE
-990 TSTSSTST
+990 TSTSSAST
-998 KSNKRSHTAFTVAAR
+998 KSNKRSHSAFTVAAR
-1013 NFIRSQFLHIRD
+1013 NFVRSQFLHVRD

-1037 PPSQEDQAFLGNST
+1037 PPSQEDQAFLGNTT
-1051 DQNASP
+1051 DKNTSP

-1062 TPFFLSVI
+1062 TSFFLSVI
-1070 SPSKPSTERL
+1070 SSTKPSTQRL
-1080 LKRADANN
+1080 LKRAETNN
-1088 SFPDLTTLIPPP
+1088 SFPDLTKLIPPP

-1115 FPTSQPL
+1115 LPTSQPL
-1122 RLYDRGLT
+1122 RLYDRGLA

-1185 FLVQIWTKQ
+1185 FLVQIWTRQ

-1233 GDISKKMIYCYGLD
+1233 GDISKKIIYCYGLD
-1247 NRERINSTRKKL
+1247 NRGRINSTRKKV
-1259 QLEDRGAGGVLVNP
+1259 QLEDRGAGGALVNP

-1281 KILKKDGGPGG
+1281 KILEKDGGPGG

-1304 TNFEGGL
+1304 TNFEGRL